1 MSTQIIK
8 QPSDVKQPTLINQEK
23 IKSNQSVFLFDTTA
37 GLVDTKE
44 GVDVLY
50 LDFNK
55 IFDTLPLTFS

>member
-1 MSTQIIK
+1 M
-8 QPSDVKQPTLINQEK
+8 KQPTLINQEK